1 MFMARLYNNYISTS
15 RKNHDVVNECRDAIR
30 SMSILRRSLVY

>member
-1 MFMARLYNNYISTS
+1 MFMARLYNNYTS